1 MNLGELFRELMK
13 DAQPRAGSSVGPDGS
28 TEWDRDGVV
37 FAVIDAGGVAASF
50 RLDPEFAEAA
60 RRTPDVAASP
70 RGEAWVTFRPAA
82 LDEHAEDRALAWF
95 EAAHRRAT
103 A

>member
-1 MNLGELFRELMK
+1 MNLGELFRELMEG
-13 DAQPRAGSSVGPDGS
+13 AQPHAGSSAGPDGS
-28 TEWDRDGVV
+28 TEWDRGGVV
-37 FAVIDAGGVAASF
+37 FAVIDAGGMAASF
-50 RLDPEFAEAA
+50 HLDPELAEAA

-70 RGEAWVTFRPAA
+70 RGEAWVTFRPTA